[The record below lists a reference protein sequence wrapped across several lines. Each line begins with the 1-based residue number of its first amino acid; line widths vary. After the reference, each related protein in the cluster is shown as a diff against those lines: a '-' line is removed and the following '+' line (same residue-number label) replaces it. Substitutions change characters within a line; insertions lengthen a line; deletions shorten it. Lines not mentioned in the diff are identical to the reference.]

1 MGRLEALRSLR
12 GLSVGDAYG
21 HVLMRSP
28 LREPPAGG
36 PAGSWRWTATT
47 HMALPVTE
55 LLLAQGT
62 IEPDALARAL
72 ALRHA
77 EDPGRG
83 YGRGTAEVLDGVL
96 AGAAWSALAPALFGG
111 EGSYGSGAALRAA
124 PIGAFFAGDP
134 ARAAL
139 EADRSSVVTHS
150 HLEGRVGAT
159 AVAVAAAMLAT
170 NDPPRGDALLTAV
183 AEGLPKSRTRAG
195 LEAAVKLS
203 AAEPDAAASK
213 LGAGREFTAP
223 DTVPFCLWVV
233 ARHGR
238 HFERAVTMAC
248 RPAGAHDCV
257 GALVGALSA
266 LLDARIPPEWL
277 RLREPLPAALEA

>member
-21 HVLMRSP
+21 QVLTRSP

-36 PAGSWRWTATT
+36 PSGSWRWSDAT
-47 HMALPVTE
+47 HMALSVTE

-62 IEPDALARAL
+62 LEPDALAKAL

-83 YGRGTAEVLDGVL
+83 YGRGTAEVLNGVL
-96 AGAAWSALAPALFGG
+96 AGEPWSRLAPALFAGQ
-111 EGSYGSGAALRAA
+111 GSYGCGAALRAA

-170 NDPPRGDALLTAV
+170 GDPPRGDALLGAV
-183 AEGLPKSRTRAG
+183 AEGLPRSRTRSG
-195 LEAAVKLS
+195 IEAAVKLS
-203 AAEPDAAASK
+203 AAEPDAAATK

-238 HFERAVTMAC
+238 HFERALGIAC
-248 RPAGAHDCV
+248 KPAGAHNCV

-266 LLDARIPPEWL
+266 LLDPRIPPEWL
-277 RLREPLPAALEA
+277 RLRGPLPAALEG